1 MRMKREEEKE
11 DDFLAISRQGKKNHK
26 MEHLRPLFRTVGEKE
41 KKCIKKGSMIFVPMS
56 FAPMRRQDVSEDT
69 LVYCV

>member
-1 MRMKREEEKE
+1 MKREEEKK
-11 DDFLAISRQGKKNHK
+11 DDFLAISRQGKKIHK
-26 MEHLRPLFRTVGEKE
+26 TEHLRPLFRKRGEE
-41 KKCIKKGSMIFVPMS
+41 KKFIKKGSMIFVPMS